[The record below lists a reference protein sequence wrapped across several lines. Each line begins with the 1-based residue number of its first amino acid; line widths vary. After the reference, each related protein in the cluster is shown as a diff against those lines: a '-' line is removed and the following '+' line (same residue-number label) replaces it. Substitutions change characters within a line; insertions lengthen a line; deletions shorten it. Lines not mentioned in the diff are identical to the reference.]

1 MGSNLSFFNENP
13 YFLLQVCILP
23 NFSRSDRI
31 IRIFCRGPG
40 LSLMI
45 ENVFVI
51 DLKQRDG
58 VEAADRLR
66 TALQIDPPPCL
77 PTGKLYGIVDYGHHP
92 WIISKILPYSEN

>member
-13 YFLLQVCILP
+13 YFLLQVRIQH

-40 LSLMI
+40 LGLMS

-51 DLKQRDG
+51 D
-58 VEAADRLR
+58 
-66 TALQIDPPPCL
+66 
-77 PTGKLYGIVDYGHHP
+77 
-92 WIISKILPYSEN
+92 